1 MSARY
6 ASAAVK
12 KPCPTCKR
20 PVFTRRDMLYAPLDA
35 TARCPACGRTARLDM
50 LSRWVI
56 SCVIA
61 MILSTVLLYGG
72 VFYSGHLFLVSMFVI
87 FAAWRL
93 ISAAAFPFIALEP
106 SPEGSPFDGRK
117 SVLLIAA
124 LLIAAMMFDSFMASR
139 FEPDEPAENDRASS
153 AVYRER

>member
-1 MSARY
+1 
-6 ASAAVK
+6 
-12 KPCPTCKR
+12 
-20 PVFTRRDMLYAPLDA
+20 MLYAPLDA
-35 TARCPACGRTARLDM
+35 TAQCRACGRTARLDV

-61 MILSTVLLYGG
+61 MILSNVLLYGG

-106 SPEGSPFDGRK
+106 APEGSPFDGRK
-117 SVLLIAA
+117 SVLLMAV

-139 FEPDEPAENDRASS
+139 FEPEDTPESARAPSAE
-153 AVYRER
+153 YRNR